1 MKAMSV
7 LTGVL
12 SMPLIRQ
19 AVPVFEAASPYLGR
33 RAKDILRLAIAK
45 VQFGAGDYGAARR
58 LFDLVG
64 EGPERAEA
72 DLMVDWIDYKFGH
85 VGGGWPRYAVARF
98 DPPQLAR
105 VAPGTGPVRV
115 RNFNRPVELVDGLGL
130 RAWRPGER
138 PDGPVLVWFNFH
150 DSLGGE
156 VLASKVIAAF
166 QAQAGANFMLAVD
179 ERHVTA
185 IRQNFPDTP
194 VIAKSSDLRPLAGKV
209 WGYFLAR
216 DALAEVVRCE
226 ADFAKVA
233 GRTFLAP
240 VAAPPS
246 QPRIRPIIA
255 VAWKTTNR
263 RQRRFR
269 NLPIGEF
276 ASLLS
281 GIDADFVSAQHSTT
295 RSEREFLTRRLD
307 GRIRF
312 DVIDTSSD
320 LASLATALS
329 ACDGVVTID
338 NSVLHV
344 AGGFGVPTL
353 ALLAV
358 PSYWAWPVRGS
369 DCRWY
374 PSVRLVHQTVPGR
387 WAGALSQATAILQDW
402 RGGSFE

>member
-12 SMPLIRQ
+12 SIPLIRQ
-19 AVPVFEAASPYLGR
+19 AVPVFEAASPYIGR
-33 RAKDILRLAIAK
+33 RAQDMLRFAIAK

-58 LFDLVG
+58 LSDSVG

-85 VGGGWPRYAVARF
+85 VGGGWPRYPVARF

-105 VAPGTGPVRV
+105 VAPGTDPVRV
-115 RNFNRPVELVDGLGL
+115 RNFNLPVELVDELGL
-130 RAWRPGER
+130 RSWRPGEC

-156 VLASKVIAAF
+156 VLASKVVAAF
-166 QAQAGANFMLAVD
+166 QAQAGVNLMLAVD

-216 DALAEVVRCE
+216 DALTEVVRCE
-226 ADFAKVA
+226 DDFVKVA

-240 VAAPPS
+240 VAAPPL
-246 QPRIRPIIA
+246 QPRIRPLLA

-295 RSEREFLTRRLD
+295 RREREFLTRRLD

-312 DVIDTSSD
+312 DVIDTSGD

-358 PSYWAWPVRGS
+358 PSYWAWPVRGPDS
-369 DCRWY
+369 RWY
-374 PSVRLVHQTVPGR
+374 PSVRLVHQAVPGQ
-387 WAGALSQATAILQDW
+387 WAAALSEATAILQDW
-402 RGGSFE
+402 RGGSFT